1 MLGVVMSGWRAGLA
15 CSGGLALLMAGFWL
29 GRTTATPQGIIA
41 PPVMDADAEGL
52 RAELTGAR
60 ERGRELAAQVA
71 WLQAQ
76 LARIGQDAASADEA
90 TAAAEAAAGEA
101 PESDTAPGEQ
111 PEPRESWFDARE
123 LRDLGLPETE
133 VARLQSLFNEY
144 EMERVE
150 LLHQAER
157 EGWADKRRLWDEM
170 VQFQVGLREEIGDED
185 YDLMLYAT
193 GRKNRVV
200 MGELLDDSPAE
211 RYGFEAGDVVVGY
224 DGQKVYHGRELRR
237 ATAQG
242 ERGDWVTV
250 DVLREG
256 EFVRVRAQRGP
267 LGVKLRPARIL
278 PEALW

>member
-1 MLGVVMSGWRAGLA
+1 MSGWRAGLVCTA
-15 CSGGLALLMAGFWL
+15 GLALLVAGFWL
-29 GRTTATPQGIIA
+29 GRTTATPQGVVA
-41 PPVMDADAEGL
+41 PPVMGANAEAL
-52 RAELTGAR
+52 RTELAGAR
-60 ERGRELAAQVA
+60 ERGRELAAQLA

-76 LARIGQDAASADEA
+76 IARIGQDEPSANEAASSVESAAGD
-90 TAAAEAAAGEA
+90 AAETGTA
-101 PESDTAPGEQ
+101 PEQQ

-123 LRDLGLPETE
+123 LRNLGLPETE
-133 VARLQSLFNEY
+133 VARLQRLFNEY

-150 LLHQAER
+150 LRHQAER
-157 EGWADKRRLWDEM
+157 EGWADKPRLWKEM
-170 VQFQVGLREEIGDED
+170 VNFQMGLREEIGDED
-185 YDLMLYAT
+185 YDVMLYAT

-224 DGQKVYHGRELRR
+224 EGQKIYHGRELQR
-237 ATAQG
+237 ATAEG